1 MSRVLVV
8 EDSRFFSNMV
18 AAKLAAELGLEI
30 AQAST
35 YAEAL
40 ALIEAEKPSFLLAL
54 LDLNLPDAPQG
65 EIVDLVTSKGIPA
78 IVFTGQPSDEL
89 RDYVW
94 SKKVV
99 DYVLK
104 ESAQALEYIVA
115 LIRRIRR
122 NSAVKVLVVDDSRLS
137 RGLVRD
143 LLQVHQYQVLE
154 ASSGAEALAALER
167 APDIRLVITDYSMP
181 GMDGFELTKEI
192 RRRHSKESLAIIGI
206 SAFGNNTM
214 AARFMKNG
222 ASDFVNKPIVS
233 EEFYCRVTQN
243 IELLDHIRRLEKALS
258 TDYLTGLYNRRFFVE
273 AGEKLRTTLSTR
285 KRNAALAVIDIDR
298 FKHVNDTLGHEAGDE
313 VLRQVGRLLLDHFTE
328 ADIVSRF
335 GGDEFCILAPEA
347 RKGKT
352 VKVLEEARQ
361 SLARSGVSV
370 AGSNIE
376 ITLSIGVCSQL
387 GETLDDMMRAA
398 DACLYEAKNSGR
410 DQIVTL

>member
-181 GMDGFELTKEI
+181 GMDGFELT
-192 RRRHSKESLAIIGI
+192 
-206 SAFGNNTM
+206 
-214 AARFMKNG
+214 
-222 ASDFVNKPIVS
+222 
-233 EEFYCRVTQN
+233 
-243 IELLDHIRRLEKALS
+243 
-258 TDYLTGLYNRRFFVE
+258 
-273 AGEKLRTTLSTR
+273 
-285 KRNAALAVIDIDR
+285 AALRSDVFLHHTPVILLTSL
-298 FKHVNDTLGHEAGDE
+298 NDEASRRKGRLVGATAFLTKPVSVE
-313 VLRQVGRLLLDHFTE
+313 ELRRQVGN
-328 ADIVSRF
+328 
-335 GGDEFCILAPEA
+335 ILKLPFK
-347 RKGKT
+347 R
-352 VKVLEEARQ
+352 
-361 SLARSGVSV
+361 
-370 AGSNIE
+370 
-376 ITLSIGVCSQL
+376 
-387 GETLDDMMRAA
+387 
-398 DACLYEAKNSGR
+398 
-410 DQIVTL
+410 